1 MNASQTTPR
10 LLEDADDEPEQ
21 PPSPTGGLTLAV
33 EDETGELTGDE
44 LVRLRRAIRSVAT
57 IAVGAEGGHDVRVR
71 VVGDALMS
79 ELHERHSGI
88 VGTTDVLTFDLR
100 ESADGA
106 LDVDI
111 AVCLDEAR
119 RASADRV
126 HDAVDELTLYAL
138 HGVLHC
144 AGHDDHDDVSYR
156 AMHER
161 EDAILREAGLG
172 ARFFNDNDGDGA

>member
-10 LLEDADDEPEQ
+10 RREDADDEPEQ
-21 PPSPTGGLTLAV
+21 PPSPSPGLTLEL
-33 EDETGELTGDE
+33 EDETGELSDDE
-44 LVRLRRAIRSVAT
+44 LSRLRRAINAVARL
-57 IAVGAEGGHDVRVR
+57 AAGADGAHDVRVQ
-71 VVGDALMS
+71 VVGDALMG

-88 VGTTDVLTFDLR
+88 AGTTDVLTFDLR
-100 ESADGA
+100 EEGEGP

-119 RASADRV
+119 RACAERG
-126 HDAVDELTLYAL
+126 HDELDELTLYAL

-144 AGHDDHDDVSYR
+144 LGYDDHDANAYR

-161 EDAILREAGLG
+161 EDAILREAGLNV
-172 ARFFNDNDGDGA
+172 RFFGDGS